1 MDQVFYSKSG
11 LSNLKPPR
19 TMQIKIG
26 QIYKVKPEFRDVCA
40 VFNRFD
46 QAVYVRIML
55 GAAYAILDKNKQFVS
70 NDICD
75 CFKPEHLEPLEKTLY
90 NLEIGDM
97 VEYRDGDKRKIIGLI
112 ESSPENPVYA
122 LSLYFNDEYPGS
134 CVSAKELEDENSKVV
149 QSELTEEI
157 KEMTVEE
164 VSKLVGKK
172 VKIVE

>member
-11 LSNLKPPR
+11 LSSLKPPR

-26 QIYKVKPEFRDVCA
+26 QIYKVKPEFRRNYCIK
-40 VFNRFD
+40 FND
-46 QAVYVRIML
+46 TED
-55 GAAYAILDKNKQFVS
+55 AAYIRFFDNKHYNVLNQNKDVI
-70 NDICD
+70 DWCD

-90 NLEIGDM
+90 NLEVNDFVKEESGC
-97 VEYRDGDKRKIIGLI
+97 KRKVLGLI

-122 LSLYFNDEYPGS
+122 LSLYLNYEYAGS
-134 CVSAKELEDENSKVV
+134 CFSAKQLENIGYKVV
-149 QSELTEEI
+149 QPELTEEI